1 MGHHKYSND
10 SFETNVLTDD
20 PLEAVINQRYHDLWL
35 AIVIRAVMDYVDA
48 KPAFGKKFKYDISD
62 RSSRDTIFYSAKRFL
77 SDQQNIDLTGLNL
90 TTEDVF
96 EALDKLS
103 PDDMKLRTRQY
114 FMSDG
119 D

>member
-10 SFETNVLTDD
+10 SFVTNVLTDD
-20 PLEAVINQRYHDLWL
+20 PLEAIINQRYHDLWL

-48 KPAFGKKFKYDISD
+48 KPAVGKKFKYDISD
-62 RSSRDTIFYSAKRFL
+62 RNSRNTIFYSAKRFL

-90 TTEDVF
+90 TTEDIF